1 MRFVFFQ
8 DAHNAILNFDEKTSF
23 FAVYDGHGGAEI
35 ALYCSRHLPDF
46 LKQLDSYREGQL
58 KEALTEGFLK
68 FDSLLLQSDVKEVL
82 QEIADSKEKN
92 DDDEQID
99 DQAHD
104 IVIPKNFNEDN
115 NHNDELNVEEASL
128 LKKEAEIPIEELRK
142 RYSGDGKHLLS
153 PMISKRT
160 TSNPL
165 VDQIDE
171 KTKNSQQL

>member
-1 MRFVFFQ
+1 M
-8 DAHNAILNFDEKTSF
+8 
-23 FAVYDGHGGAEI
+23 
-35 ALYCSRHLPDF
+35 
-46 LKQLDSYREGQL
+46 DSYREGQL

-82 QEIADSKEKN
+82 QEIADAKEKN

-99 DQAHD
+99 DPAHD
-104 IVIPKNFNEDN
+104 IVIPRDN

-142 RYSGDGKHLLS
+142 RYSGSGKQLQS
-153 PMISKRT
+153 PMISKRP

-165 VDQIDE
+165 VDQIDG
-171 KTKNSQQL
+171 KTKNSQGLKEL